1 MSMERKILLK
11 KLIEARDKADQTL
24 DPEDIK
30 IRNELEDKWANLAPP
45 NIPTT
50 EYVPPKYDQLI
61 QRINI
66 SPATQQ
72 PKRNQLV
79 QVPYKCKKC
88 GQEFQFFHE
97 LGIHRRREE
106 AAERK
111 RTRARAQLTQVPS
124 EVCPVTKIL
133 KVQLVGK
140 GRRIATT
147 FFLPKEWKYVLVHAP
162 LQTDVGTWVLFE
174 PVEP

>member
-1 MSMERKILLK
+1 MDRKILLK

-50 EYVPPKYDQLI
+50 EYVPPKYDQLM
-61 QRINI
+61 QRIEI
-66 SPATQQ
+66 SPKTQR
-72 PKRNQLV
+72 PKTNKLIQA
-79 QVPYKCKKC
+79 PYKCKEC

-97 LGIHRRREE
+97 LGIHRRQEK
-106 AAERK
+106 AAERR
-111 RTRARAQLTQVPS
+111 RTRARAQLTEVPTD
-124 EVCPVTKIL
+124 VCPITKLIKIQHMRNGTRL
-133 KVQLVGK
+133 
-140 GRRIATT
+140 ASS
-147 FFLPKEWKYVLVHAP
+147 FFIPNEWEYVLIHAP
-162 LQTDVGTWVLFE
+162 IRTDVGTWVLFE